1 MIREGKKLPDNVL
14 DKIPEVVRQ
23 VSQNKDVSALYSFG
37 SASEKALKPMSD
49 LDFGILL
56 TAGMSKKK
64 RSYKHLH
71 LIGLFNDVFMTDEID
86 LVLMN
91 DAPLR
96 FSYHIIKDG
105 KLLFCRKKSELIN
118 YKDHVVKVYIDF
130 KYYRDSFDDVFLEGI
145 GYDR

>member
-14 DKIPEVVRQ
+14 EKIPEVVRL
-23 VSQNKDVSALYSFG
+23 VSQDKDVSALYSFG
-37 SASEKALKPMSD
+37 SVAEKALKPMSD

-56 TAGMSKKK
+56 IKEMDKKQ
-64 RSYKHLH
+64 RFYKHLH
-71 LIGLFNDVFMTDEID
+71 LIGLFNDMFMTDEID

-96 FSYHIIKDG
+96 FSYNIIKDG
-105 KLLFCRKKSELIN
+105 KLLFCRKKNELIN
-118 YKDHVVKVYIDF
+118 FKDHVVKVYLDF
-130 KYYRDSFDDVFLEGI
+130 KYYRDIFDNAFLEGI